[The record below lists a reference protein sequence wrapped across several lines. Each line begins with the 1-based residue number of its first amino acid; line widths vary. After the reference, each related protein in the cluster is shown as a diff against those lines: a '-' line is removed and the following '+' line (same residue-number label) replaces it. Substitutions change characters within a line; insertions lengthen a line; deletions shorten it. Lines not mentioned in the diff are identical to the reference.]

1 MPTEP
6 ADAPAGPDELLAAI
20 RHADPAAAADDAA
33 VPDDAP
39 GPRPAPAPVP
49 PHAAN
54 PLRRITFTAEG
65 PALVEG
71 PLEVVTR
78 DGDHILADR
87 FLVAL
92 CTCKRSGSY
101 PLCDTSHRR
110 RARRSGNDREGR

>member
-6 ADAPAGPDELLAAI
+6 ADTPPGPDESLAAI
-20 RHADPAAAADDAA
+20 RHADPAARDATAATEDTGR
-33 VPDDAP
+33 PRP
-39 GPRPAPAPVP
+39 GPAPAPSDP
-49 PHAAN
+49 AAD
-54 PLRRITFTAEG
+54 PVRRITFTAEG

-71 PLEVVTR
+71 PLEVVTP
-78 DGDHILADR
+78 DGDRLLADR

>member
-1 MPTEP
+1 VPTEP
-6 ADAPAGPDELLAAI
+6 ADTPPGPDELLAAI
-20 RHADPAAAADDAA
+20 RHAGPAAADDGAAAADTRGTRPEPALLP
-33 VPDDAP
+33 PDT
-39 GPRPAPAPVP
+39 
-49 PHAAN
+49 AN
-54 PLRRITFTAEG
+54 PVRRVTFTAEG

-71 PLEVVTR
+71 PLEVVTP
-78 DGDHILADR
+78 DGDHLLADH

>member
-6 ADAPAGPDELLAAI
+6 ADTPAGPDELLAAI
-20 RHADPAAAADDAA
+20 RPADPAPVADGA
-33 VPDDAP
+33 VVDDAP
-39 GPRPAPAPVP
+39 GARPAPAPSP
-49 PHAAN
+49 PDAMN
-54 PLRRITFTAEG
+54 PVRRITFTAEG

-71 PLEVVTR
+71 PLEMVTP
-78 DGDHILADR
+78 DGDHLLADR

-110 RARRSGNDREGR
+110 RAHRSGNDREGR

>member
-6 ADAPAGPDELLAAI
+6 ADTPAGPDELLAAI
-20 RHADPAAAADDAA
+20 RHAASAPPDYGAAEDVGA
-33 VPDDAP
+33 
-39 GPRPAPAPVP
+39 GPRPAPDATTPEGTDRV
-49 PHAAN
+49 
-54 PLRRITFTAEG
+54 RRITFTAEG

-71 PLEVVTR
+71 PLEVVTP
-78 DGDHILADR
+78 DGDHVPADR

-110 RARRSGNDREGR
+110 RARRSGKDRDGR

>member
-6 ADAPAGPDELLAAI
+6 ADTPPGPDELLAAI
-20 RHADPAAAADDAA
+20 RHADPATADDAA
-33 VPDDAP
+33 AADAC
-39 GPRPAPAPVP
+39 GPRPEPAPIP
-49 PHAAN
+49 PDAAN
-54 PLRRITFTAEG
+54 PVRRITFTAEG

-71 PLEVVTR
+71 PLEVITPE
-78 DGDHILADR
+78 GDPMLADR

>member
-6 ADAPAGPDELLAAI
+6 ADTPPGPDELLAAI
-20 RHADPAAAADDAA
+20 RHADPATADDAAADDAS
-33 VPDDAP
+33 
-39 GPRPAPAPVP
+39 GPRPEPARIP
-49 PHAAN
+49 PDAAN
-54 PLRRITFTAEG
+54 PVRRITFTAEG

-71 PLEVVTR
+71 PLEVITPE
-78 DGDHILADR
+78 GDHMLADR

>member
-6 ADAPAGPDELLAAI
+6 ADTPAGPDELLAAI
-20 RHADPAAAADDAA
+20 RPADPAAANDGAMVDAA
-33 VPDDAP
+33 PH
-39 GPRPAPAPVP
+39 PRPHPAPTP
-49 PHAAN
+49 PDAAD
-54 PLRRITFTAEG
+54 PVRRITFTAEG

-71 PLEVVTR
+71 PLEVVTP
-78 DGDHILADR
+78 DGDRILADR

>member
-6 ADAPAGPDELLAAI
+6 ADTPAGPDELLAAI
-20 RHADPAAAADDAA
+20 RHADPAPADDGAM
-33 VPDDAP
+33 VDDAP
-39 GPRPAPAPVP
+39 GTRPDPAPMP
-49 PHAAN
+49 PDTAN
-54 PLRRITFTAEG
+54 PVRRITFTAEG

-71 PLEVVTR
+71 PLEMVTPG
-78 DGDHILADR
+78 GDHVLADR